1 MKNLFRKRLILYM
14 RRHLPDQPAKKYWIT
29 GNYIFD
35 YKDRKF
41 QLGSML
47 QALLIG
53 DRKRDLPLIIFVKF
67 DTEALGR
74 FTGQIGL
81 YIKARGLSDA
91 ILDRLSNFNFEALK
105 MEELLKIF
113 NLIKMQPIQ
122 STPLH
127 LEFIVQ
133 FEGKSVLS
141 FYLNQPTF
149 YNLTD
154 GDCKLRN
161 RLRFTRIFNL
171 ESFSDQ

>member
-1 MKNLFRKRLILYM
+1 MQ
-14 RRHLPDQPAKKYWIT
+14 RHLPEAPPKKYWIT

-41 QLGSML
+41 QLGSMI

-53 DRKRDLPLIIFVKF
+53 DRKKDLPLIIFAKF

-74 FTGQIGL
+74 FTGQVGIYL
-81 YIKARGLSDA
+81 KARGLSDSV
-91 ILDRLSNFNFEALK
+91 LDRLSTFNADSLK
-105 MEELLKIF
+105 MEELSRILSAMR
-113 NLIKMQPIQ
+113 MQPIQ

-141 FYLNQPTF
+141 YYLNQTTF

-154 GDCKLRN
+154 GDREL
-161 RLRFTRIFNL
+161 
-171 ESFSDQ
+171 

>member
-1 MKNLFRKRLILYM
+1 MMLNRKRLILYM
-14 RRHLPDQPAKKYWIT
+14 RRHLPDAPPKKFWIT

-53 DRKRDLPLIIFVKF
+53 DRKRDMPLIIFLKF

-74 FTGQIGL
+74 FTGQIGIYL
-81 YIKARGLSDA
+81 KARGLSDA
-91 ILDRLSNFNFEALK
+91 ILDRVSSFDLQSLR
-105 MEELLKIF
+105 MDDLLKV
-113 NLIKMQPIQ
+113 LALMKLQPIQ

-141 FYLNQPTF
+141 FYLSQASF
-149 YNLTD
+149 HNLTE
-154 GDCKLRN
+154 GDSKQ
-161 RLRFTRIFNL
+161 
-171 ESFSDQ
+171 FSHAANYLC

>member
-1 MKNLFRKRLILYM
+1 M
-14 RRHLPDQPAKKYWIT
+14 RSHLPEAPPKKYWVT

-47 QALLIG
+47 QAMLIG

-74 FTGQIGL
+74 FTGQVGI
-81 YIKARGLSDA
+81 YVKARGLSDA
-91 ILDRLSNFNFEALK
+91 VLDRLSSYDIASLK
-105 MEELLKIF
+105 MEELLKV
-113 NLIKMQPIQ
+113 LSLMKLQPIS

-141 FYLNQPTF
+141 YYLNQTTF
-149 YNLTD
+149 YDLTD
-154 GDCKLRN
+154 GDRKLR
-161 RLRFTRIFNL
+161 FDFMTGV
-171 ESFSDQ
+171 